1 MHDVTINQLDHRPES
16 ELSKAEKEERYDY
29 LRLSLKLDE
38 REDLSKEYIQEI
50 LATFL
55 KLFDAVSV
63 SDSDFGLTNE
73 ATFRIKLKSDTE
85 PILHKSRPLNPA
97 QLEQLDTQLAEWQEA
112 GVIEP
117 AAMVPVRMKED
128 PKARWTCDYRDLNAC
143 TVSDAFPL
151 PDITNNLQQL
161 SGASVFKTLDSA
173 GAFHAIP

>member
-63 SDSDFGLTNE
+63 SDSDF
-73 ATFRIKLKSDTE
+73 
-85 PILHKSRPLNPA
+85 
-97 QLEQLDTQLAEWQEA
+97 
-112 GVIEP
+112 
-117 AAMVPVRMKED
+117 
-128 PKARWTCDYRDLNAC
+128 
-143 TVSDAFPL
+143 
-151 PDITNNLQQL
+151 
-161 SGASVFKTLDSA
+161 
-173 GAFHAIP
+173 

>member
-97 QLEQLDTQLAEWQEA
+97 QLEQLAEWQEA

-117 AAMVPVRMKED
+117 ACLPWGAAMVPVRKKED
-128 PKARWTCDYRDLNAC
+128 PKARWTCDY
-143 TVSDAFPL
+143 S
-151 PDITNNLQQL
+151 
-161 SGASVFKTLDSA
+161 
-173 GAFHAIP
+173 